1 MDEKIPLSQVILECQ
16 ECKSKATAEEVNKDV
31 ERYFSTTKNVFVR
44 FPESGIKKESLS
56 KLTDLRLI
64 CELCHEKE
72 YG

>member
-1 MDEKIPLSQVILECQ
+1 MDEKIPLSQVIIECQ
-16 ECKSKATAEEVNKDV
+16 ECKSTATAEEINKDV
-31 ERYFSTTKNVFVR
+31 ERYFSTTKKAFVR

-56 KLTDLRLI
+56 KINDMRLI